1 MSGFAIPTTWLSEM
15 KDLRDALA
23 ERKHVHEPVLNDSL
37 KLDSDAPS
45 ETRSNIDALRSIES
59 PKAEPHFDES
69 AQKPVVS
76 PIRVYEVD
84 VREPVFA
91 SVFGLREHR
100 VDKPPQ
106 IQPVAVE
113 VVRPAFARLT
123 SDDTEEMERDLSEMS
138 LLSEVVDVD
147 AAHAAGFRFD
157 ANAPL
162 DLIKGIGPKT
172 LARLQAAQIK
182 TFADLADCSDREVS
196 NILRTSGPY
205 YRLAK
210 PSSWVK
216 QANLAAMNEWSALRQ
231 LQGPVSKRKRG
242 PLSAKPSPA

>member
-1 MSGFAIPTTWLSEM
+1 MSGFAIPTTWLSQT

-23 ERKHVHEPVLNDSL
+23 EPKQDHEPVLDDSL
-37 KLDSDAPS
+37 KSGS
-45 ETRSNIDALRSIES
+45 ETASGTHFNIEALRSIKP
-59 PKAEPHFDES
+59 PKAEPHFYES
-69 AQKPVVS
+69 GQKPVVS

-113 VVRPAFARLT
+113 EVRPAFALPT
-123 SDDTEEMERDLSEMS
+123 STDTEEMERDLSEMS

-182 TFADLADCSDREVS
+182 TFADLADCSMS
-196 NILRTSGPY
+196 QLGNILRTSGPY